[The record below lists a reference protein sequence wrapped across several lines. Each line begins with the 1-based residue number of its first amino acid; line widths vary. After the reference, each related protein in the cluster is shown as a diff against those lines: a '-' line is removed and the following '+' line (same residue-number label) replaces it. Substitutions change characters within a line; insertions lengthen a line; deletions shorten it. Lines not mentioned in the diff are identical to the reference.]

1 MTKEKYKVGKL
12 GFFAIFILSFLM
24 SDYYYAGL
32 GRPFDYVAI
41 VLLIFLLNGISFK
54 LLINSFFLRAVPLFA
69 LAMLGLA
76 VGFLSNNILLSFGIT
91 IGILVIYT
99 ISYSLA
105 RVENIVVIEDTV
117 YTILSISM
125 ALLFYQFFYFYLFGG
140 YIDYSG
146 YFGSINS
153 RGYNTSLEFFRP
165 HGIFQEPN
173 GYCTAMFSLLA
184 LCKFFQNRRKI
195 IENLACLTMVIS
207 LSLWGI
213 VGAILLLLVLNFSS
227 VSKQVAVIF
236 MLFCITLLLIDF
248 SDLEELAETSITMD
262 RIINFQDDASI
273 EGRLGGLRNID
284 WGFNFLFGYGI
295 DEVGFQDRYGANGF
309 SFLLTSFGL
318 VGSLL
323 ILFYFIWIT
332 KFSIYSL
339 IFISYLLLT
348 FPLFSY
354 VYFWIWLGILVA
366 ICRNNL
372 ALDKP
377 ALLVKGI

>member
-1 MTKEKYKVGKL
+1 
-12 GFFAIFILSFLM
+12 
-24 SDYYYAGL
+24 
-32 GRPFDYVAI
+32 
-41 VLLIFLLNGISFK
+41 
-54 LLINSFFLRAVPLFA
+54 
-69 LAMLGLA
+69 
-76 VGFLSNNILLSFGIT
+76 
-91 IGILVIYT
+91 
-99 ISYSLA
+99 
-105 RVENIVVIEDTV
+105 
-117 YTILSISM
+117 
-125 ALLFYQFFYFYLFGG
+125 
-140 YIDYSG
+140 
-146 YFGSINS
+146 
-153 RGYNTSLEFFRP
+153 
-165 HGIFQEPN
+165 
-173 GYCTAMFSLLA
+173 
-184 LCKFFQNRRKI
+184 
-195 IENLACLTMVIS
+195 MVIS